1 MVAESVIV
9 MILIIATAA
18 PLPVSIGI
26 YQALSFLT
34 LFILSN
40 KKMVTVIEKYRMISK
55 PRGETKNDVKE

>member
-40 KKMVTVIEKYRMISK
+40 KKMVTVIAR
-55 PRGETKNDVKE
+55 RANKNDVKE